1 MDFKEFVIG
10 NWELVRRFLNKLLQ
24 LTIVNGEW
32 SIVSRQIVSQNLKEE
47 KINKDR
53 DQSRVFG
60 MVLPLPTCLPAYRT
74 GRPDRQVLTYCAIS
88 GYDTPSAHPH
98 PARGYRSISKPR
110 WIDDHSVQR

>member
-32 SIVSRQIVSQNLKEE
+32 SIVSRQIVNSQNLKEE

-60 MVLPLPTCLPAYRT
+60 MVLPLPTCLP
-74 GRPDRQVLTYCAIS
+74 DRQAGQAGFDLLCYF
-88 GYDTPSAHPH
+88 
-98 PARGYRSISKPR
+98 RL
-110 WIDDHSVQR
+110 